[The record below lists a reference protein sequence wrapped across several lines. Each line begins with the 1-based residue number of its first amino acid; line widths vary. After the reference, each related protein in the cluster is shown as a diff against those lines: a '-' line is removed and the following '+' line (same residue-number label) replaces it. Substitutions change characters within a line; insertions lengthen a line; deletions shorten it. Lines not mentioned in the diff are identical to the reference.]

1 MESAI
6 PSRSER
12 DTPPGAL
19 QRLLLAVVA
28 AGVLGAL
35 GWAAV
40 QVQEAKSEVRGLKED
55 LVVSQRNERAASA
68 AARAVPVV
76 DLSSKVT
83 DLERRLTEAGKAAA
97 AKEKELNDVITFL
110 RKENTVAQETIQRLS
125 APPPEPAPEITP
137 PLPDPPAIPSKNPRR
152 RNR

>member
-28 AGVLGAL
+28 ACVLGAL

-68 AARAVPVV
+68 VARAVPVV
-76 DLSSKVT
+76 DLTSKVA
-83 DLERRLTEAGKAAA
+83 DLERRLTDAGKAAA
-97 AKEKELNDVITFL
+97 AKEKELNDVIAFL
-110 RKENTVAQETIQRLS
+110 RKENTVAQETIQRLT
-125 APPPEPAPEITP
+125 APPVEPAPEITP
-137 PLPDPPAIPSKNPRR
+137 VPEPPAIPSKPPRR
-152 RNR
+152 RR